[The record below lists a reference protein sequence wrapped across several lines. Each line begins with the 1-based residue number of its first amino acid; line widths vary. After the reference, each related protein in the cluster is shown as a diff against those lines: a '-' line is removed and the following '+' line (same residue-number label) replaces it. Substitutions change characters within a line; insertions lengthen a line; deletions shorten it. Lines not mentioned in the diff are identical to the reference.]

1 MENRSQEVKAGIL
14 VFVAIVIF
22 LVFVFAITKA
32 SFKTEYKS
40 YTARFS
46 YTNGIKKGSQVRYG
60 GVLVGQVDQVYFPTD
75 NDSEIEILLQVEK
88 ETPVK
93 KNSYAYIT
101 SIGIMGEF
109 YIEITT
115 GTPDAELLPPDSR
128 LTSKDVA
135 GFAQMSEPLEKV
147 SHELEELLVNINSLM
162 TQKNLGHIS
171 NMVSNLDTLLDS
183 GAARALSLMERM
195 DGLTA
200 ELQAITHNINEMMES
215 NSDSLGKMIGHFNSS
230 MARAETLLTDLSRVT
245 TQVGGAV
252 SANEANLHQA
262 ILNFNEASRNF
273 EVLSRRLKQE
283 PWSLVRKKRLPEK

>member
-14 VFVAIVIF
+14 VFVAMVIF
-22 LVFVFAITKA
+22 LAFVFSITKA
-32 SFKTEYKS
+32 SFKTEYKN

-88 ETPVK
+88 NTPVK

-101 SIGIMGEF
+101 SIGIMGEY

-115 GTPDAELLPPDSR
+115 GTPDSELLPADSR
-128 LTSKDVA
+128 LNSKDVA
-135 GFAQMSEPLEKV
+135 GLAQMSEPLEKV
-147 SHELEELLVNINSLM
+147 SHQLEELLVNINSLM
-162 TQKNLGHIS
+162 TPKNLGHIS
-171 NMVSNLDTLLDS
+171 SMIANMDTLLDA
-183 GAARALSLMERM
+183 GAERAIFLMQRM
-195 DGLTA
+195 DELAA
-200 ELQAITHNINEMMES
+200 ELQGITHNINQLMTT
-215 NSDSLGKMIGHFNSS
+215 NSDSLKKMISQFNSS
-230 MARAETLLTDLSRVT
+230 MAQAETLLTDLSRVT
-245 TQVGGAV
+245 MQVSTTV
-252 SANEANLHQA
+252 SSNEANLHQA

-273 EVLSRRLKQE
+273 EVLSRKLKQE